1 MTYEE
6 IFAEVKKSVKD
17 ADVSG
22 IDEHLAYQFTITGEG
37 EGKFY
42 AEVDNGEL
50 KIEPYD
56 YVGCDAE
63 FVADSK
69 TLINMLKGKTDPV
82 LAFTIGKLKVNGSV
96 EKALKLK
103 DFIVSNQKK

>member
-6 IFAEVKKSVKD
+6 IFDLVKDAVKD

-22 IDEHLAYQFTITGEG
+22 VHEHLAYQFTITGEG

-42 AEVDNGEL
+42 AEVADGVL
-50 KIEPYD
+50 KVEPYD
-56 YVGCDAE
+56 YIDCDAE
-63 FVADSK
+63 FIASGK
-69 TLINMLKGKTDPV
+69 TLIKILKGEKDPV
-82 LAFTIGKLKVNGSV
+82 MAFTLGKLKVHGSL

-103 DFIVSNQKK
+103 DFVSENK